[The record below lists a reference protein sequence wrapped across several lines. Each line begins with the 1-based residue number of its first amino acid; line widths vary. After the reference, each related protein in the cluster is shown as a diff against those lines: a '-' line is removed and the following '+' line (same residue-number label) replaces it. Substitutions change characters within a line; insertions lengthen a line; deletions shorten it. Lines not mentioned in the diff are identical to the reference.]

1 MTRRRGK
8 LLPGKEQLWVLA
20 VGVLFVADF
29 VFYGYMPSHRRLQAL
44 ARARAQHEHVID
56 AALARSQA
64 LPDLEQRHKEMARL
78 LRRYDNYVP
87 TESALGVFLRQIPN
101 IMAEHELTDQVM
113 VPKER
118 VEVGDLSC
126 IPVQMNC
133 TGSLEGIFGFFS
145 DLSNLHRLV
154 RIEKV
159 TLKNDSGYAGSV
171 TMQTEAVIFCR
182 PPKPQG
188 TAAQVDGRL
197 LETINNDA

>member
-1 MTRRRGK
+1 MTKRSGK
-8 LLPGKEQLWVLA
+8 LLPGRQQIWVLV

-44 ARARAQHEHVID
+44 AHARAQHEQVID
-56 AALARSQA
+56 AAMARSEA
-64 LPDLEQRHKEMARL
+64 LPALEQRHKEMARL
-78 LRRYDNYVP
+78 VRRYDDYVP
-87 TESALGVFLRQIPN
+87 NESALGVFLRQIPN
-101 IMAEHELTDQVM
+101 IMAEHELTNQVM

-118 VEVGDLSC
+118 IQVGELSC

-133 TGSLEGIFGFFS
+133 TGTLDGIFGFFS
-145 DLSNLHRLV
+145 DLADLHRLV

-182 PPKPQG
+182 PPKLQG
-188 TAAQVDGRL
+188 TASQAADRL
-197 LETINNDA
+197 REMTNNDA